1 MFDPSLLMP
10 ALAAAGMTRR
20 VERLD
25 HAGASF
31 ECGFLQPSELLLG
44 DEIHTD
50 RITIEYVSTEAPD
63 LARGESLDIA
73 GTRYT
78 VRGPAM
84 AEGDGYFSRIE
95 LERTR

>member
-1 MFDPSLLMP
+1 MWIP
-10 ALAAAGMTRR
+10 AA
-20 VERLD
+20 
-25 HAGASF
+25 
-31 ECGFLQPSELLLG
+31 SELLLG

-63 LARGESLDIA
+63 LVRGESLDIA